1 MLGVK
6 RRGEI
11 HTMES
16 SQTSMFRKAAGIS
29 SQPHL
34 SLNKAMNGGGSG
46 GGEAYKHNH
55 STYI

>member
-1 MLGVK
+1 MK